1 MIFQKRDQL
10 YLSTYQKYQYFS
22 NFLVSYIYRYNEE
35 VPMSDDFKIFGDKS
49 FSDLSKDIYNNS
61 KLKRTQLD
69 LLIQEAHSYINT
81 VEDVVIVMP
90 VIKELMDVA
99 VKNDEHLVKLAGV
112 VQRIMS
118 KSAGAQDEF
127 TLLSDE
133 EKDELLNNLQEVA
146 QEVQTVTD
154 TKSLE
159 KKIQHIKDIPNG

>member
-1 MIFQKRDQL
+1 
-10 YLSTYQKYQYFS
+10 
-22 NFLVSYIYRYNEE
+22 
-35 VPMSDDFKIFGDKS
+35 MSDDFKIFDDKS

-81 VEDVVIVMP
+81 VEDVLMIMP

-99 VKNDEHLVKLAGV
+99 IKNDEHLVKLAGV

-118 KSAGAQDEF
+118 KSTGAQDEF

>member
-1 MIFQKRDQL
+1 
-10 YLSTYQKYQYFS
+10 
-22 NFLVSYIYRYNEE
+22 
-35 VPMSDDFKIFGDKS
+35 MSDDFKIFGDTS

-81 VEDVVIVMP
+81 VEDVIMIMP

-99 VKNDEHLVKLAGV
+99 IKNDEHLVKLAGV

-118 KSAGAQDEF
+118 KSTGAQDEF

-154 TKSLE
+154 TKSIE